1 MKGHVRRRGAGYVYV
16 VELDR
21 DTDGK
26 RRQRWRSGFRTKREA
41 ESALTDALAALKAG
55 EDVAPDKLTVGAF
68 LTDRWLP
75 SAAATLATRH
85 AVAVRDARTRPRR
98 AGDRRPAPPGADRAP
113 T

>member
-21 DTDGK
+21 DVDGK

-68 LTDRWLP
+68 LTDRC
-75 SAAATLATRH
+75 S
-85 AVAVRDARTRPRR
+85 
-98 AGDRRPAPPGADRAP
+98 
-113 T
+113 